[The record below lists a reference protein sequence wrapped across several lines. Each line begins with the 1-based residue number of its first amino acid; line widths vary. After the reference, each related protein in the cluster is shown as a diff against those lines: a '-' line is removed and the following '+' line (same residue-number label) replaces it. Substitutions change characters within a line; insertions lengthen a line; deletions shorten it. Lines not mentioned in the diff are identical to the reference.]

1 MAELTF
7 KIKIEGFWRVQ
18 DRLSIPSDPGVLFVY
33 ETSRINA
40 TDSIF
45 FDRLIYIDE
54 SEDLRAETINHE
66 LYRDWL
72 RFVREGN
79 ELSFSIGKIMNQHR
93 VRIRRAYIHRH
104 RPPMNQDLANSF
116 PFDSTT
122 IISTGMHALLSPR
135 FTVHRTPDA
144 ENGKGNKIL

>member
-7 KIKIEGFWRVQ
+7 RIRIEGFWRVQ
-18 DRLSIPSDPGVLFVY
+18 DRLSIPPDPGILFVY
-33 ETSRINA
+33 ETSRLDD

-45 FDRLIYIDE
+45 IDRLIYIDE
-54 SEDLRAETINHE
+54 SEDLRTETINHE

-72 RFVREGN
+72 RFIREGY
-79 ELSFSIGKIMNQHR
+79 ELSFSIGRIMHQHR
-93 VRIRRAYIHRH
+93 MRIKRAYIHRH
-104 RPPMNQDLANSF
+104 RPPMNHDLANSF

-122 IISTGMHALLSPR
+122 IISTGMHALLSPH

-144 ENGKGNKIL
+144 ENGKWKKIL